1 MVAPL
6 GMGVLNHRRR
16 TSRPSSLPAG
26 SSLIWA
32 LATLTWM
39 VWWFPAGH
47 NRELAATWWQK
58 ILTDAYELVGVATLV
73 VLAWNRRRCESGVL
87 APRA

>member
-1 MVAPL
+1 
-6 GMGVLNHRRR
+6 
-16 TSRPSSLPAG
+16 
-26 SSLIWA
+26 
-32 LATLTWM
+32 M

-73 VLAWNRRRCESGVL
+73 VLARNRRRCESGVS